1 MRPKDYRLFI
11 DDIRKSCEPV
21 LRYTSG
27 FTQEQFLA
35 DEKTYDANLR
45 HLIIIGEAVKQIPEE
60 ARGQYP
66 AVEWKQIARFR
77 DHVIH
82 RYFSANDD
90 ILWDV
95 VTSKVPQLLA
105 ALQTDTNG

>member
-21 LRYTSG
+21 LCYTSG
-27 FTQEQFLA
+27 FTEEQFLA
-35 DEKTYDANLR
+35 DEKTYDATLR